1 MIKSVVSMLAVLVIL
16 VGVSFWEAHFITSN
30 FNDFRE
36 KTQVVYQKVEDQIA
50 VIDDV
55 YALQDCWLQKKAHLH
70 SVIPH
75 AEIKE
80 MDLWISET
88 AKLVQNKEW
97 TDAISKLEVLLELS
111 EQIPKTF
118 SLRLDNIL

>member
-30 FNDFRE
+30 FNDFRQ

-80 MDLWISET
+80 MDLWLSE
-88 AKLVQNKEW
+88 AVMLVRDKEW
-97 TDAISKLEVLLELS
+97 TDALSKIEVLLELC
-111 EQIPKTF
+111 EQIPQTF
-118 SLRLDNIL
+118 SLSFQNIF